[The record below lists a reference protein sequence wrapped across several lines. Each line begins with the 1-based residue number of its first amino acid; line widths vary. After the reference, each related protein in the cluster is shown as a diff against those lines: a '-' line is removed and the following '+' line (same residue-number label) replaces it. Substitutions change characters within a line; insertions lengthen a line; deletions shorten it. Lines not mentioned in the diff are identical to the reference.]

1 MALIMGLIVVV
12 AILIYVFEM
21 LRTQKLREKYAVLW
35 IIIGIGT
42 LILSIFPQLLDKA
55 SSLLGIQI
63 PANLLFIMTL
73 VLLVGVCL
81 HLSHEQSQAED
92 EVRILAE
99 EVAMLRSDL
108 LDLRAERSL
117 GLPPQANHAVLNGSP
132 STETLA

>member
-21 LRTQKLREKYAVLW
+21 LRTQKLREKYAILW

-42 LILSIFPQLLDKA
+42 LILCVFPQLLDRA
-55 SSLLGIQI
+55 SSLLGIQV

-73 VLLVGVCL
+73 ILLVGVCL

-99 EVAMLRSDL
+99 EVAILRSDL
-108 LDLRAERSL
+108 QDLRGLGAARPPRPATDPAPSAEK
-117 GLPPQANHAVLNGSP
+117 
-132 STETLA
+132 

>member
-1 MALIMGLIVVV
+1 MALLMGAIVVV

-21 LRTQKLREKYAVLW
+21 LRRQKLREKYAVLW

-42 LILSIFPQLLDKA
+42 LVLSAFPQLLSGA
-55 SSLLGIQI
+55 SRLLGIQI

-81 HLSHEQSQAED
+81 HLSHEQSIAED

-99 EVAMLRSDL
+99 DLAILRADFEALRSFHSGVDSSKPV
-108 LDLRAERSL
+108 DPTK
-117 GLPPQANHAVLNGSP
+117 PPPESHII
-132 STETLA
+132 

>member
-21 LRTQKLREKYAVLW
+21 LRRQKLREKYAVLW
-35 IIIGIGT
+35 IIVGIGT

-55 SSLLGIQI
+55 SSFVGIQI

-73 VLLVGVCL
+73 ILLVGVCL

-99 EVAMLRSDL
+99 EVAILRSDL
-108 LDLRAERSL
+108 QDL
-117 GLPPQANHAVLNGSP
+117 QALRIPKSRRPAQNPVANGSP
-132 STETLA
+132 VGDK

>member
-21 LRTQKLREKYAVLW
+21 LRRQKLREKYAVLW
-35 IIIGIGT
+35 IVIGIGT

-55 SSLLGIQI
+55 SSLVGIQI
-63 PANLLFIMTL
+63 PANLLFITTL
-73 VLLVGVCL
+73 ILLVGVCL

-99 EVAMLRSDL
+99 DVAILRSDL
-108 LDLRAERSL
+108 QELQALLHSESCRSVQNL
-117 GLPPQANHAVLNGSP
+117 AVKVSP
-132 STETLA
+132 LADK

>member
-1 MALIMGLIVVV
+1 MALLMGAIVVV

-21 LRTQKLREKYAVLW
+21 LRRQKLREKYAVLW

-42 LILSIFPQLLDKA
+42 LLLSAFPQLLSGA
-55 SSLLGIQI
+55 SRLLGIQI

-81 HLSHEQSQAED
+81 HLSHEQSIAED

-99 EVAMLRSDL
+99 ELAILRADFDALRSAHTGI
-108 LDLRAERSL
+108 AESSKPVIPTKI
-117 GLPPQANHAVLNGSP
+117 PPESHIV
-132 STETLA
+132 